1 MQGRDPRERGVWR
14 EGGREGVPQ
23 RDPEEASTGEGSR
36 WREYAR
42 EGVREGGSTGGREGG
57 RTGPGESDPVWVV
70 TGRERVQCH
79 DNTRRG
85 GVLEG
90 GREGG
95 SMWEG
100 LQGREGAEGEGGGR
114 GGVPTVTPKGS

>member
-42 EGVREGGSTGGREGG
+42 EGVREPQGGREGG
-57 RTGPGESDPVWVV
+57 REDGPG
-70 TGRERVQCH
+70 GI
-79 DNTRRG
+79 
-85 GVLEG
+85 
-90 GREGG
+90 
-95 SMWEG
+95 
-100 LQGREGAEGEGGGR
+100 
-114 GGVPTVTPKGS
+114 